1 MTTDPRMLRP
11 SGPWRALNLV
21 AGAGAWAGAL
31 CVLGILVSY
40 AVEVFMRY
48 LLNAPTAWA
57 SDFVK
62 YFLCGAVFLAMPL
75 LTREGA
81 HVSVTVLKG
90 KLPAPVESAAI
101 RLGLLIS
108 AAVCLLVGW
117 LAFRQ
122 AVYNFARGIDTMSLV
137 AIPKWI
143 VAAPIAYGF
152 LLSGLVL
159 LAQAA
164 RLDRRGAALVR

>member
-1 MTTDPRMLRP
+1 MTTEPRTPGP
-11 SGPWRALNLV
+11 SGPWRALDLV
-21 AGAGAWAGAL
+21 VGLGAWAGAL
-31 CVLGILVSY
+31 CVVGILASY
-40 AVEVFMRY
+40 SIEVFMRY

-75 LTREGA
+75 LTRDGA
-81 HVSVTVLKG
+81 HVSVTVFKG
-90 KLPAPVESAAI
+90 RLPAGIEAMAV

-108 AAVCLLVGW
+108 AVVCLMVGW
-117 LAFRQ
+117 LALQ
-122 AVYNFARGIDTMSLV
+122 QTLYNYERGIDTMSLI

-152 LLSGLVL
+152 LMSGLVL
-159 LAQAA
+159 LAQ
-164 RLDRRGAALVR
+164 LVRADHRVAEVAQ